1 MKINGYKLRESM
13 KRFELQR
20 DAAEV
25 RFPHSLYA
33 FEGDKKDSADS
44 IMKSLTEA
52 EEGIANLQT
61 VQAMY
66 NLKVKVNVQGTLMTL
81 TNAIKLMGGATR
93 AENLWK
99 VASGTKKTRGSYEI
113 PPSMVRDANQTL
125 AYATMTPKELLE
137 RVTKASAYA
146 AALRSAIAQGNAT
159 EMDMDLDP
167 KLLVE
172 G

>member
-44 IMKSLTEA
+44 IMESLVKA

-61 VQAMY
+61 VQSAY
-66 NLKVKVNVQGTLMTL
+66 NLQVRVRVQGTEMTL
-81 TNAIKLMGGATR
+81 CNAIKLMGGATR

-99 VASGTKKTRGSYEI
+99 VASGTKKVRGSYEM
-113 PPSMVRDANQTL
+113 PMPMTRDANQTL
-125 AYATMTPKELLE
+125 AYATVTPQVLLT

-159 EMDMDLDP
+159 EMDMELDP
-167 KLLVE
+167 TLLVE

>member
-44 IMKSLTEA
+44 IMESLVKA

-61 VQAMY
+61 VQSAY
-66 NLKVKVNVQGTLMTL
+66 NLQVRVRVQGTEMTL
-81 TNAIKLMGGATR
+81 CNAIKLMGGATR

-99 VASGTKKTRGSYEI
+99 IAAGTKKARGSYD
-113 PPSMVRDANQTL
+113 PGPQLVRQNDQTVAKAVL
-125 AYATMTPKELLE
+125 GPKGLLE
-137 RVTKASAYA
+137 RATKASTYA
-146 AALRSAIAQGNAT
+146 AAIRSAVAQGNAT
-159 EMDMDLDP
+159 ELDLDMDP
-167 KLLVE
+167 KLLA
-172 G
+172 